1 MAVSHKPNE
10 FREVV
15 KVLEEKFLPFH
26 LGHKVYLDEPISYSK
41 DFQMEDVAFNLN
53 LPPWLCQPVN
63 DLDKQL
69 VRQRFCNEIFFS
81 FSISDWNRMS
91 TDEFKLKKFEGPKI
105 RQQ

>member
-1 MAVSHKPNE
+1 MAVSHKPCE

-41 DFQMEDVAFNLN
+41 DFRMEDVAFDMN

-63 DLDKQL
+63 DLENSYDKDLLTKYSFHL
-69 VRQRFCNEIFFS
+69 VYPIGTE
-81 FSISDWNRMS
+81 
-91 TDEFKLKKFEGPKI
+91 
-105 RQQ
+105 